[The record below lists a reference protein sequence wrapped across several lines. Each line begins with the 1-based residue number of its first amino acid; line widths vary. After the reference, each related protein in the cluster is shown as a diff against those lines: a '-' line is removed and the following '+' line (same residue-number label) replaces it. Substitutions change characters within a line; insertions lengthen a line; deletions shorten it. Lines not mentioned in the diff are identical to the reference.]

1 MNKRKEGGIIM
12 ANQIGQ
18 TKIYHPGNADTEKR
32 QKELDRSNL
41 VHAVLAKLEDIIIEN
56 DLRYARGEE
65 ENSGSFTAM
74 MELLKTVK
82 NKDLEKF
89 LKGK

>member
-1 MNKRKEGGIIM
+1 MIM
-12 ANQIGQ
+12 TNEIGQ
-18 TKIYHPGNADTEKR
+18 TKIYYPGNADTEKR

-41 VHAVLAKLEDIIIEN
+41 VHAVLTKLEDIIIEN

-65 ENSGSFTAM
+65 ENSGSLTAM

>member
-1 MNKRKEGGIIM
+1 M

-32 QKELDRSNL
+32 QKELDRKNL
-41 VHAVLAKLEDIIIEN
+41 VYAVLCKLEDIIIEN
-56 DLRYARGEE
+56 DLYYSEKG
-65 ENSGSFTAM
+65 NKKSYTGLDAM

-82 NKDLEKF
+82 SKDLEKF

>member
-1 MNKRKEGGIIM
+1 M

-32 QKELDRSNL
+32 QKELDRKNL
-41 VHAVLAKLEDIIIEN
+41 VYAVLGKLEDVVIEN
-56 DLRYARGEE
+56 NLYF
-65 ENSGSFTAM
+65 SQSM

-82 NKDLEKF
+82 SKDLEKF

>member
-1 MNKRKEGGIIM
+1 M

-18 TKIYHPGNADTEKR
+18 TKIYYPGNADTEKR
-32 QKELDRSNL
+32 QKELDRKNL
-41 VHAVLAKLEDIIIEN
+41 IYAVLCKLEDIIIEN
-56 DLRYARGEE
+56 DLYYSETG
-65 ENSGSFTAM
+65 NKKSYTGLDAM

>member
-1 MNKRKEGGIIM
+1 M

-18 TKIYHPGNADTEKR
+18 TKIYYPGNADTEKR

-56 DLRYARGEE
+56 DLYYSETG
-65 ENSGSFTAM
+65 NKKSYTGLDAM

-82 NKDLEKF
+82 SKDLEKF

>member
-1 MNKRKEGGIIM
+1 M
-12 ANQIGQ
+12 ANEIGQ
-18 TKIYHPGNADTEKR
+18 TKIYYSGNADTEKR

-41 VHAVLAKLEDIIIEN
+41 VHAVLTKLEDIIIEN

-65 ENSGSFTAM
+65 ENSGSLTAM

>member
-1 MNKRKEGGIIM
+1 M

-32 QKELDRSNL
+32 QKELDRKNL
-41 VHAVLAKLEDIIIEN
+41 VYAVLGKLEDVVIEN
-56 DLRYARGEE
+56 NLY
-65 ENSGSFTAM
+65 SSQSM

-82 NKDLEKF
+82 SKDLEKF

>member
-1 MNKRKEGGIIM
+1 M
-12 ANQIGQ
+12 ANQIGV

-32 QKELDRSNL
+32 QRELDRSNL
-41 VHAVLAKLEDIIIEN
+41 VHAVLGKLEDVVIEN
-56 DLRYARGEE
+56 NLY
-65 ENSGSFTAM
+65 SSQSI

-82 NKDLEKF
+82 SKDLEKF

>member
-1 MNKRKEGGIIM
+1 MTNE
-12 ANQIGQ
+12 IGQ
-18 TKIYHPGNADTEKR
+18 TKIYYPGNADTEKR

-41 VHAVLAKLEDIIIEN
+41 VHAVLTKLEDIIIEN

-65 ENSGSFTAM
+65 ENSGSLTAM